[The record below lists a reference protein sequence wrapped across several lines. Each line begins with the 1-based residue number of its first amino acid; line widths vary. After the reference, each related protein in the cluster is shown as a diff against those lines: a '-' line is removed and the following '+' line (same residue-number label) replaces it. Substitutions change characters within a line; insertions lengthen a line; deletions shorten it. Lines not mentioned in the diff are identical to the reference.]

1 MVKICLC
8 YKIDF
13 EFYIY
18 SISTYSNK
26 STPKN
31 TYSPTFPTFPTFQLS
46 QIMSIAALIA
56 QFKDA
61 DGKLTIPQDKL
72 LEAIATMESQQA
84 EPIEEKPKKRK
95 TKKAKDPN
103 APKRP
108 TTAYFRWVGENRS
121 RIKEELGDG
130 HKVTDVSKEAG
141 RQWKL
146 VSETEKEP
154 FEMAFKE
161 DQERYKAEM
170 AEYKPAPMADLYD
183 AEDFPTAPE
192 GWTGPYEHKY
202 LWKHAG
208 PDGKAM
214 RFKDFEEAIKAAMT
228 IDECCGITK
237 TSRWYELRRGPDL
250 ISVPTGKES
259 SGLASWIKGEPLEAV
274 IMAPKEQE
282 VAEVEEV
289 EEVEE
294 EPKEE
299 KKPKAKKSIVKKVT
313 IVEPEPEPEPEEEE
327 DAGLEVDEITI
338 DGKDYLKSDDGTLYD
353 PETSEE
359 IGKLVD
365 GKVVMA

>member
-1 MVKICLC
+1 M
-8 YKIDF
+8 
-13 EFYIY
+13 
-18 SISTYSNK
+18 
-26 STPKN
+26 
-31 TYSPTFPTFPTFQLS
+31 
-46 QIMSIAALIA
+46 A

-72 LEAIATMESQQA
+72 LEAIAAMESQQA
-84 EPIEEKPKKRK
+84 EPIDDEKPKKRK
-95 TKKAKDPN
+95 SKKAKDPD

-108 TTAYFRWVGENRS
+108 TTSYFRWLGENRS

-130 HKVTDVSKEAG
+130 HKVTDVSKEGG

-146 VSETEKEP
+146 LTDEDKEP
-154 FEMAFKE
+154 FESAFKE

-170 AEYKPAPMADLYD
+170 AVYKPAPMADLYD

-250 ISVPTGKES
+250 ISVPSGKES
-259 SGLASWIKGEPLEAV
+259 SGLASWIKGSPEEATVMVVSKEELKAEKPSVEEEEEP
-274 IMAPKEQE
+274 
-282 VAEVEEV
+282 EVEE
-289 EEVEE
+289 
-294 EPKEE
+294 PKPE
-299 KKPKAKKSIVKKVT
+299 KQKSKKSLVKKVKF
-313 IVEPEPEPEPEEEE
+313 VEPEPEPEEEQV
-327 DAGLEVDEITI
+327 GLEVDEITI
-338 DGKDYLKSDDGTLYD
+338 DGEQYFKSEDGTLYD

-359 IGKLVD
+359 IGHLVD
-365 GKVVMA
+365 GKVVKA